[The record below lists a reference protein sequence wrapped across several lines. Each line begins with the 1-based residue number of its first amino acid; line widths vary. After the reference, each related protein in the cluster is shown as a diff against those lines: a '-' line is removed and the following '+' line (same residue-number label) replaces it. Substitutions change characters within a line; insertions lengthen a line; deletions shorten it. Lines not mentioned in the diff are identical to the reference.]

1 MPPRCCYPLKIDIFL
16 PQFIAFGY
24 VAVFG
29 MRSYFSCRRQ
39 GLRGVDPN
47 CRGRQAAHPRM
58 LPRAAARP
66 GAR

>member
-29 MRSYFSCRRQ
+29 MRSTSLIVGKDCAAWTLTAGAGRPPIRRM
-39 GLRGVDPN
+39 P
-47 CRGRQAAHPRM
+47 
-58 LPRAAARP
+58 PRAAAHP